1 MLIIGLTG
9 GIGSGKS
16 LASEKF
22 KSLGITIVDA
32 DVASRTVV
40 EPGRPALKE
49 IEDHFSSEIITAE
62 RKLDRNKLREIIAS
76 DPEER
81 KWLESV
87 LHPKIGE
94 QIAKEL
100 AKSTS
105 LYTIYVAPLLFETNS
120 EKMCSRVIVVDVP
133 KKIQIQ
139 RTAKRDKVSEIQIE
153 KIVAVQMEREKRLEK
168 ADDVLVN
175 TGTIEELEE
184 QVVILHQKYLGIV
197 NDSKS

>member
-16 LASEKF
+16 VASDKF

-40 EPGRPALKE
+40 EPGKPALKE
-49 IEDHFSSEIITAE
+49 IEDHFGSGIITAE
-62 RKLDRNKLREIIAS
+62 GKLDRNNLREIIAT

-94 QIAKEL
+94 QITKEISE
-100 AKSTS
+100 STS
-105 LYTIYVAPLLFETNS
+105 VYTLLVAPLLLETNS
-120 EKMCSRVIVVDVP
+120 QEMCSRVVVVDVP
-133 KKIQIQ
+133 KDVQIR
-139 RTAKRDKVSEIQIE
+139 RTAKRDKVSPNQVEQM
-153 KIVAVQMEREKRLEK
+153 VAAQMEREKRLEK
-168 ADDVLVN
+168 ADDVLLN
-175 TGTIEELEE
+175 SGTIEDLEKQVEEL
-184 QVVILHQKYLGIV
+184 HKKYI
-197 NDSKS
+197 KMAE

>member
-16 LASEKF
+16 VASDKF

-40 EPGRPALKE
+40 EPGKPALKE
-49 IEDHFSSEIITAE
+49 IEDHFGSGIITAE
-62 RKLDRNKLREIIAS
+62 GKLDRNNLREIIAT

-94 QIAKEL
+94 QITKEISE
-100 AKSTS
+100 STS
-105 LYTIYVAPLLFETNS
+105 VYTLFVAPLLLETNS
-120 EKMCSRVIVVDVP
+120 QEMCSRVVVVDVP
-133 KKIQIQ
+133 KDVQIR
-139 RTAKRDKVSEIQIE
+139 RTAKRDKVSPNQVEQM
-153 KIVAVQMEREKRLEK
+153 VAAQMEREKRLEK
-168 ADDVLVN
+168 ADDVLLN
-175 TGTIEELEE
+175 SGTIEDLEKQVEEL
-184 QVVILHQKYLGIV
+184 HKKYIQMV
-197 NDSKS
+197 E

>member
-16 LASEKF
+16 VASDKF

-40 EPGRPALKE
+40 EPGKPALKE
-49 IEDHFSSEIITAE
+49 IEDHFGSGIITAE
-62 RKLDRNKLREIIAS
+62 GKLDRNNLREIIAT

-94 QIAKEL
+94 QITKEISE
-100 AKSTS
+100 STS
-105 LYTIYVAPLLFETNS
+105 VYTLFVAPLLLETNS
-120 EKMCSRVIVVDVP
+120 QEMCSRVVVVDVP
-133 KKIQIQ
+133 KDVQIQ
-139 RTAKRDKVSEIQIE
+139 RTAKRDKVSPNQVEQM
-153 KIVAVQMEREKRLEK
+153 VAAQMEREKRLEK
-168 ADDVLVN
+168 ADDVLLN
-175 TGTIEELEE
+175 SGTIEDLEKQVEEL
-184 QVVILHQKYLGIV
+184 HKKYI
-197 NDSKS
+197 KMAE

>member
-16 LASEKF
+16 VASDKF

-40 EPGRPALKE
+40 EPGKPALKE
-49 IEDHFSSEIITAE
+49 IEDHFGSGIITAE
-62 RKLDRNKLREIIAS
+62 GKLDRNNLREIIAT

-94 QIAKEL
+94 QITKEISE
-100 AKSTS
+100 STS
-105 LYTIYVAPLLFETNS
+105 VYTLFVAPLLLETNS
-120 EKMCSRVIVVDVP
+120 QEMCSRVVVVDVP
-133 KKIQIQ
+133 KEVQIQ
-139 RTAKRDKVSEIQIE
+139 RTAERDKVSPNQVEQM
-153 KIVAVQMEREKRLEK
+153 VAAQMDREKRLEN
-168 ADDVLVN
+168 ADDVLLN
-175 TGTIEELEE
+175 SGTIEDLEKQVEEL
-184 QVVILHQKYLGIV
+184 HNKYIQMVG
-197 NDSKS
+197 